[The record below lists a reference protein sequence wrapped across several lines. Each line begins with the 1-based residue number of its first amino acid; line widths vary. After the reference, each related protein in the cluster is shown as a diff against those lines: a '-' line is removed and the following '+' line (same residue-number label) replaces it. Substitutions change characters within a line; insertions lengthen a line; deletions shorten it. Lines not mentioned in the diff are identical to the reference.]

1 MSSHP
6 PYPKAQANKLIR
18 EIVKK
23 SLISGKYSIGYTE
36 HFKQE
41 LKNDRLDINDA
52 HYILEN
58 GLIVDEPELDQ
69 KHGEWRYRVKGR
81 AIDSKA
87 ATVLVITF
95 PSRTSI
101 KCITIFKTR

>member
-23 SLISGKYSIGYTE
+23 SLISGEYSIGYTE

-41 LKNDRLDINDA
+41 LKNDCLDINDA

-58 GLIVDEPELDQ
+58 GLIVDEPEFDR
-69 KHGEWRYRVKGR
+69 KHSEWCYRVKGS

-87 ATVLVITF
+87 VIILVITF
-95 PSRTSI
+95 SSRTLI
-101 KCITIFKTR
+101 KCITIFKKR